1 MADSTSLSILR
12 QTPLSSSIA
21 TKQWTEDNFL
31 PLSAQVRQA
40 WYGECHTAQ
49 ATKAKTVEIPG
60 ITELQTGLQVR
71 IKFTA
76 AQRASSPTLNVNG
89 LGAHPIIRSGT
100 TAVVSYEWLAGE
112 VIDLVFDGTN
122 WIVSDGGIATTSYYG
137 YTKLYNGAALTSTSL
152 ALAPAALNSY
162 SENTVVG
169 APALLTTS
177 TYSVGDR
184 VRYQF
189 NTYECISD
197 VQTPGAWASIS
208 SHFKE
213 LDPIQIQID
222 NLSDAVANIDVPE
235 VPTDLSAFTNSPG
248 YITNKSLSAL
258 SNYIPLSGTDIP
270 LDGQKTK
277 FVTVDWSN
285 YHDTAI
291 VLEGAGSDMYP
302 YARLHLSGGS
312 SNNAPRIR
320 FYDGTELYSTK
331 QLASASHKHDASD
344 LSSGSIDQARISAI
358 AISKITNLQTT
369 LDSKLSGV
377 KMNGSN
383 VTATN
388 GVADLSTVLTAHQS
402 LSDVYLLSGEVV
414 EGLSNVV
421 IPKLDTIS
429 GLVEEEV
436 EKVDEISA
444 KFDDYSLTGHTHT
457 SSDITNF
464 PPIPTNT
471 NQLVNGA
478 GFITSSQ
485 VDTKIAALD
494 GAITGSAGAGKTLT
508 SFSQT
513 DGKVTAGFGD
523 ISITKSQISDF
534 PTIPTVN
541 NGTLTIQRNGSTVQ
555 TFTANQSTAVSAN
568 IIVPTKTSE
577 LTNDSGFVVSSDLT
591 KVMEYQGSVT
601 NFSDL
606 PNNAKKGAVYDVISA
621 YNDNPPGTNYAW
633 SGTSWDPLGGSIDVS
648 KFAEVSALNKLSS
661 ETVNGLSVVVNP
673 KLSTIA
679 DKVEEE
685 VAKLD
690 ELSGKL
696 SAYTLTSDFKD
707 LISTITD
714 ELSSNINPKLSTI
727 ADQVSAETQKVDEI
741 SARLNNFALTSDI
754 PSDYLSGVQMNGSL
768 RTVTNKVVDL
778 GTVISSHQQV
788 LIQDEYTDWVIT
800 PSYIM
805 SVDEYSQDY
814 LGKTIYLKW
823 VEWEP
828 GNPNAS
834 GWQPYVLAGST
845 INWCGGFIGNLSSTE
860 LVWEE
865 LNWVGKGS
873 LSAKRYKKSAVLG
886 DQTSVDLALA
896 DHTHSLSDIANVPG
910 VMQTGSYNDLLDKP
924 TIPLSTS
931 QLTNNSGFLTAHQSL
946 SAYALSS
953 DLFSL
958 SSQVVNGLSNT
969 VTLKLSTIADLIS
982 GETKKLDEL
991 SGSLSEYALTSQI
1004 PTKVSE
1010 LSNDSGYIKKAEL
1023 QNDLSNYLPLSG
1035 GMISG
1040 NFALSTADEY
1050 NRGSFNF
1057 LSGVTGRLAFG
1068 LRSSATGAGAEAI
1081 GTDAVAKGHE
1091 SFAVGRGA
1099 QIQNEYNVDCVA
1111 IGFNAAV
1118 NTGSSYADG
1127 GNAIQLGYG
1136 ANTTPHTFQVFDY
1149 TLMDTATGDI
1159 PYARLSSAI
1168 GPILG
1173 NILSTLQTI
1182 NGTANS

>member
-31 PLSAQVRQA
+31 PIS
-40 WYGECHTAQ
+40 
-49 ATKAKTVEIPG
+49 VE
-60 ITELQTGLQVR
+60 
-71 IKFTA
+71 
-76 AQRASSPTLNVNG
+76 
-89 LGAHPIIRSGT
+89 
-100 TAVVSYEWLAGE
+100 
-112 VIDLVFDGTN
+112 
-122 WIVSDGGIATTSYYG
+122 
-137 YTKLYNGAALTSTSL
+137 STI
-152 ALAPAALNSY
+152 N
-162 SENTVVG
+162 
-169 APALLTTS
+169 
-177 TYSVGDR
+177 
-184 VRYQF
+184 
-189 NTYECISD
+189 
-197 VQTPGAWASIS
+197 
-208 SHFKE
+208 
-213 LDPIQIQID
+213 
-222 NLSDAVANIDVPE
+222 
-235 VPTDLSAFTNSPG
+235 
-248 YITNKSLSAL
+248 
-258 SNYIPLSGTDIP
+258 
-270 LDGQKTK
+270 
-277 FVTVDWSN
+277 
-285 YHDTAI
+285 
-291 VLEGAGSDMYP
+291 
-302 YARLHLSGGS
+302 
-312 SNNAPRIR
+312 
-320 FYDGTELYSTK
+320 
-331 QLASASHKHDASD
+331 
-344 LSSGSIDQARISAI
+344 
-358 AISKITNLQTT
+358 
-369 LDSKLSGV
+369 
-377 KMNGSN
+377 
-383 VTATN
+383 
-388 GVADLSTVLTAHQS
+388 S
-402 LSDVYLLSGEVV
+402 LSDIYILSGEVV

-633 SGTSWDPLGGSIDVS
+633 NGTSWDPLGGSIDVS
-648 KFAEVSALNKLSS
+648 KFA
-661 ETVNGLSVVVNP
+661 
-673 KLSTIA
+673 
-679 DKVEEE
+679 
-685 VAKLD
+685 
-690 ELSGKL
+690 
-696 SAYTLTSDFKD
+696 LTSDLED

-714 ELSSNINPKLSTI
+714 ELSSSINPKLSTI

-741 SARLNNFALTSDI
+741 SARLDDFALTSDI
-754 PSDYLSGVQMNGSL
+754 PSDYLSGVKMNESL

-1081 GTDAVAKGHE
+1081 GTDTVAKGHE
-1091 SFAVGRGA
+1091 SFATGRGA
-1099 QIQNEYNVDCVA
+1099 QVQNEYNVDCVA
-1111 IGFNAAV
+1111 VGFNAVV
-1118 NTGSSYADG
+1118 NAGSSYTDG
-1127 GNAIQLGYG
+1127 GKVIQLGYG
-1136 ANTTPHTFQVFDY
+1136 TNTTPHTFQVFDY

-1159 PYARLSSAI
+1159 PYARLSSCGFRTI
-1168 GPILG
+1168 LPIVSNNNLTVT
-1173 NILSTLQTI
+1173 LSSDVKTYRITDSSG
-1182 NGTANS
+1182 NGTFPTLSAPTNISDFGDCYYAFELEWLTNSTAASFSQQHDWINYPEMQSDGQQHTYYITGRYDSTNNEYTMNCWRVK

>member
-1 MADSTSLSILR
+1 MADSISLSALR
-12 QTPLSSSIA
+12 KTKLSSEIA
-21 TKQWTEDNFL
+21 TQQWTDENFL

-60 ITELQTGLQVR
+60 ITELQTGLQVK
-71 IKFTA
+71 IKFKA
-76 AQRASSPTLNVNG
+76 AQRATSPTLNING

-100 TAVVSYEWLAGE
+100 TAVVNYEWLANE

-122 WIVSDGGIATTSYYG
+122 WIVSDGGVASTSYYG
-137 YTKLYNGAALTSTSL
+137 YTKLYNGATSTSTSL

-169 APALLTTS
+169 APALLTSS

-222 NLSDAVANIDVPE
+222 NLSNAIVDIDIPE

-248 YITNKSLSAL
+248 YITDKSLSAL
-258 SNYIPLSGTDIP
+258 SNYIPLSG
-270 LDGQKTK
+270 
-277 FVTVDWSN
+277 N
-285 YHDTAI
+285 AI
-291 VLEGAGSDMYP
+291 VANPFVLSTRDADVGLKQIINIYSNEWGEKIAIGPDAYATGTQSIQLGAGTNGDSYTFKVWNTTILGANGKIP
-302 YARLHLSGGS
+302 PNIISNLPIS
-312 SNNAPRIR
+312 SV
-320 FYDGTELYSTK
+320 
-331 QLASASHKHDASD
+331 
-344 LSSGSIDQARISAI
+344 
-358 AISKITNLQTT
+358 TNLQTT
-369 LDSKLSGV
+369 LNNKLSGV

-383 VTATN
+383 VTVTN

-402 LSDVYLLSGEVV
+402 LSDLYVLSGEVV

-429 GLVEEEV
+429 GLVEDEV

-568 IIVPTKTSE
+568 IIVPTKTSD
-577 LTNDSGFVVSSDLT
+577 LTNDSGYVVSSDLT

-648 KFAEVSALNKLSS
+648 KFATKTQLEDYLPLSGGSIAGALSANNGFHADGYSGTTGLSIGNGENDEYYTHLIATTIKTQQSGGGVVFENGYGYGLSVDAGFASNFYGAYLNATKVKSEELFVNADIYEGGGLSVGQGTDDIYGTYINATNLTAPGMIAGINTTAPHGGLSVTGIDFGDGSYLSSANGFALASALNKLSS
-661 ETVNGLSVVVNP
+661 EVVNGLSVEINP
-673 KLSTIA
+673 KLRVIA
-679 DKVEEE
+679 DAVEEE

-696 SAYTLTSDFKD
+696 SGY
-707 LISTITD
+707 
-714 ELSSNINPKLSTI
+714 
-727 ADQVSAETQKVDEI
+727 
-741 SARLNNFALTSDI
+741 ALTSDI
-754 PSDYLSGVQMNGSL
+754 PLSVSQLINDKGYITSSYVSLSTVEQNYVFVLTEEQKTALVQQSGMPAEAWGDFI
-768 RTVTNKVVDL
+768 VH
-778 GTVISSHQQV
+778 I
-788 LIQDEYTDWVIT
+788 
-800 PSYIM
+800 
-805 SVDEYSQDY
+805 
-814 LGKTIYLKW
+814 
-823 VEWEP
+823 
-828 GNPNAS
+828 NPNNNYGYIGNIDCYSVSQNANGDYVYTAGMPVIES
-834 GWQPYVLAGST
+834 ALGWVPNNTIVQGST
-845 INWCGGFIGNLSSTE
+845 VHNVLSVGN
-860 LVWEE
+860 
-865 LNWVGKGS
+865 
-873 LSAKRYKKSAVLG
+873 
-886 DQTSVDLALA
+886 TSVDLAL
-896 DHTHSLSDIANVPG
+896 
-910 VMQTGSYNDLLDKP
+910 K
-924 TIPLSTS
+924 
-931 QLTNNSGFLTAHQSL
+931 
-946 SAYALSS
+946 S
-953 DLFSL
+953 DLE
-958 SSQVVNGLSNT
+958 
-969 VTLKLSTIADLIS
+969 K
-982 GETKKLDEL
+982 
-991 SGSLSEYALTSQI
+991 
-1004 PTKVSE
+1004 
-1010 LSNDSGYIKKAEL
+1010 
-1023 QNDLSNYLPLSG
+1023 YLPLDG
-1035 GMISG
+1035 G
-1040 NFALSTADEY
+1040 
-1050 NRGSFNF
+1050 
-1057 LSGVTGRLAFG
+1057 GVI
-1068 LRSSATGAGAEAI
+1068 TGALEIESINGHNMFAVRPYGTIKIGEGSNTDGTGAIAI
-1081 GTDAVAKGHE
+1081 GYNTSVDNWNSLAIGYGAYADKYGSIAIGHE
-1091 SFAVGRGA
+1091 AEVSA
-1099 QIQNEYNVDCVA
+1099 QY
-1111 IGFNAAV
+1111 
-1118 NTGSSYADG
+1118 S
-1127 GNAIQLGYG
+1127 IQLGHPASHGG
-1136 ANTTPHTFQVFDY
+1136 AGSILTTDNTFRVWEYPMLDGN
-1149 TLMDTATGDI
+1149 GDI